1 MKMPSAA
8 PITIASVSPAPV
20 RHSDAAPLLM
30 SSPSLTR
37 SIQAVA
43 TALSGGSA
51 KVEIRPLR
59 APASQASASKR
70 SGRYRSS
77 AAVRPATRSLTA
89 ATLGF
94 DRLDANQVPDL
105 VDLVDEALV
114 LEDRGIALVEFGID
128 DRLDAPWPR
137 RHDRHAIREI
147 DCLLHVVGHEDHGL
161 RRALPDAQQFGLHE
175 AAGLGVERAE
185 RLVHQQ
191 DLRIEG
197 ERARNRGALPHAARQ
212 LRGVAVLEAIEP
224 DQVDEGLRPLL
235 AFLPR
240 KSHSLQAVEHI
251 AAHCLPRKQREMLK
265 DDAAIRAG
273 RGDRLALDEDRAGL
287 RREETADEIEQRRLA
302 AAGGSEQRYELTRA
316 DVERDLLER
325 EHRPAGRRAIAMAHA
340 IDDDLRLRHGL
351 QPLPRQ
357 LGRSG
362 KLAKSCGRG
371 KAASQGGSDLPPS
384 NDVRVIRPRSPV
396 RPPAHRR

>member
-43 TALSGGSA
+43 TSLSGGRA

-59 APASQASASKR
+59 APTSQASASKR

-89 ATLGF
+89 AALGF

-114 LEDRGIALVEFGID
+114 LEDRGIALVEFCVD
-128 DRLDAPWPR
+128 DRLDAPGPR
-137 RHDRHAIREI
+137 RHHRHAIGEI
-147 DCLLHVVGHEDHGL
+147 DCLLYVVGHEDYGL
-161 RRALPDAQQFGLHE
+161 RRALPDAQQLGLHE

-191 DLRIEG
+191 DLRIES
-197 ERARNRGALPHAARQ
+197 ERARDRGALPPAAPQ
-212 LRGVAVLEAIEP
+212 LAGGAVLG
-224 DQVDEGLRPLL
+224 DDEHALV
-235 AFLPR
+235 A
-240 KSHSLQAVEHI
+240 E
-251 AAHCLPRKQREMLK
+251 
-265 DDAAIRAG
+265 G
-273 RGDRLALDEDRAGL
+273 RWL
-287 RREETADEIEQRRLA
+287 
-302 AAGGSEQRYELTRA
+302 S
-316 DVERDLLER
+316 
-325 EHRPAGRRAIAMAHA
+325 
-340 IDDDLRLRHGL
+340 
-351 QPLPRQ
+351 
-357 LGRSG
+357 
-362 KLAKSCGRG
+362 
-371 KAASQGGSDLPPS
+371 
-384 NDVRVIRPRSPV
+384 
-396 RPPAHRR
+396 